1 MKKII
6 LFSIVFG
13 LISNSAFATY
23 YKTSTNACG
32 TANML
37 AELDRATALHRAVVT
52 EIDCEYTVPTRPAPS
67 FVAKPKPMPRPM
79 PKPTP
84 KHVAPQIVYE
94 TVVTE
99 TVCEPEPV
107 IIVPTITVI
116 TEQEYCDCMTCG
128 C

>member
-6 LFSIVFG
+6 LFSCLFS

-23 YKTSTNACG
+23 YKTSTNNCG

-79 PKPTP
+79 PKPAP
-84 KHVAPQIVYE
+84 KRVAPQIVYKS
-94 TVVTE
+94 VAPQP
-99 TVCEPEPV
+99 VCEYEPV
-107 IIVPTITVI
+107 VVVPIITIVS
-116 TEQEYCDCMTCG
+116 EQEYCDCVTCG

>member
-6 LFSIVFG
+6 LFSVVFG
-13 LISNSAFATY
+13 LITNAANATY
-23 YKTSTNACG
+23 YKTSTNTCD

-67 FVAKPKPMPRPM
+67 FVPEPKPMPKPA
-79 PKPTP
+79 PKRVVAAKKFTNYQVREYKPVVVTYVPT
-84 KHVAPQIVYE
+84 V
-94 TVVTE
+94 TVVT
-99 TVCEPEPV
+99 V
-107 IIVPTITVI
+107 
-116 TEQEYCDCMTCG
+116 TEQEICTCCDCG